1 MVRLL
6 SLRKYNEIFTE
17 EDGNPLKYIFDA
29 TPSINEKNYPSV
41 FIDTLYVMFLYQ
53 YGDRYVAPIVERILS
68 RTNNIENA
76 IVLMG
81 GSFATIYS
89 NTLDRLHKA
98 LTIEYDP
105 IENYSAT
112 ETYTDTRQLSDKT
125 VDSLN
130 KTTTDS
136 STTDTDTDAENTVN
150 TELKKSGYNV
160 AEPITDT
167 IQNTTENNTSSNTE
181 TVERSGNETH
191 AGQSDKTVAETIT
204 HTLKR
209 SGNIGVT
216 TSQQMIESELTLRN
230 NDFWDILLKKFADT
244 FTLSIY

>member
-1 MVRLL
+1 MVILL
-6 SLRKYNEIFTE
+6 NLKKYNEIFTE
-17 EDGNPLKYIFDA
+17 EDGNPFTPLFTTA
-29 TPSINEKNYPSV
+29 PSIREKNYTTS
-41 FIDTLYVMFLYQ
+41 FKDTLYIMFLYQ
-53 YGDRYVAPIVERILS
+53 YGDRYIAPVLERIIN
-68 RTNNIENA
+68 RTGDNVSA
-76 IVLMG
+76 ILAMG
-81 GSFATIYS
+81 GAFAGVYS
-89 NTLDRLHKA
+89 NTLDQLHKA

-112 ETYTDTRQLSDKT
+112 ETYTDTRQLTDRT

-136 STTDTDTDAENTVN
+136 STTDTDTDAENSVN

-191 AGQSDKTVAETIT
+191 AGQSDKTVTETIT
-204 HTLKR
+204 HNLQR

-216 TSQQMIESELTLRN
+216 TSQQMIESEITLRN
-230 NDFWDILLKKFADT
+230 NDFWEILLKKFADT

>member
-1 MVRLL
+1 MELK
-6 SLRKYNEIFTE
+6 KYNEVFTE
-17 EDGNPLKYIFDA
+17 EDGNPLTQLFNT
-29 TPSINEKNYPSV
+29 TPSIRDKNYSTS
-41 FIDTLYVMFLYQ
+41 FKDTLYLMFLYQ
-53 YGDRYVAPIVERILS
+53 YGDRYISPVLERIINKMD
-68 RTNNIENA
+68 NNEMTILA
-76 IVLMG
+76 MG
-81 GSFATIYS
+81 GAFAGIYS

-98 LTIEYDP
+98 LTIEYNP

-112 ETYTDTRQLSDKT
+112 ETYTDTRQLSDRT

-130 KTTTDS
+130 KTITDN
-136 STTDTDTDAENTVN
+136 STTDTDTDTDNTVN

-191 AGQSDKTVAETIT
+191 AGQSDKTVTETIT
-204 HTLKR
+204 RNLQR

-230 NDFWDILLKKFADT
+230 NDFWEILLKKFADT

>member
-6 SLRKYNEIFTE
+6 TLRKYNEIFTE
-17 EDGNPLKYIFDA
+17 EDGNPFEYIFNVS
-29 TPSINEKNYPSV
+29 PSMADNHYSSSFKA
-41 FIDTLYVMFLYQ
+41 TLYAMFLYQ
-53 YGDRYVAPIVERILS
+53 YGDRYVSPVTERIIT
-68 RTNNIENA
+68 RTNNNESA
-76 IVLMG
+76 ITLMG
-81 GSFATIYS
+81 GSFAAIYS
-89 NTLDRLHKA
+89 NTLDRLHEV
-98 LTIEYDP
+98 LTIDYNP

-130 KTTTDS
+130 KTITDN
-136 STTDTDTDAENTVN
+136 STTDTDTETESTVN

-160 AEPITDT
+160 ATPIIDT
-167 IQNTTENNTSSNTE
+167 IQNTTENNTSTNTE

-191 AGQSDKTVAETIT
+191 AGQSDKTVDETIT

-230 NDFWDILLKKFADT
+230 NDFWEILLKKFADT

>member
-1 MVRLL
+1 MILL
-6 SLRKYNEIFTE
+6 NLKRYNEIFTE
-17 EDGNPLKYIFDA
+17 EDGNPLEPIFDVV
-29 TPSINEKNYPSV
+29 PSIQAENYTNIFKDV
-41 FIDTLYVMFLYQ
+41 LYVRFLYQ
-53 YGDRYVAPIVERILS
+53 YGDRYVAPIAERLIDRLNS
-68 RTNNIENA
+68 KEGIINA
-76 IVLMG
+76 MG
-81 GSFATIYS
+81 TVFAGTYS
-89 NTLDRLHKA
+89 NTLDRLYKA

-130 KTTTDS
+130 KTIKDN
-136 STTDTDTDAENTVN
+136 STTDTDIDTDNTVN
-150 TELKKSGYNV
+150 AELKKSGYNV
-160 AEPITDT
+160 AEPVVDT

-181 TVERSGNETH
+181 TVERSGEETH

-204 HTLKR
+204 HTLQR

-216 TSQQMIESELTLRN
+216 TSQQMIESELALRN
-230 NDFWDILLKKFADT
+230 NDFWEILLKKFADV